1 MIFVTVGTQL
11 PFPRLIDAMDDL
23 AGCISEPVVAQ
34 TAVACR
40 AQNLIV
46 EPIMSAQRYH
56 HVLGLSR
63 LVISHAGIGTVIAAR
78 DAETPLILVPR
89 RAELGEHRNDHQLS
103 TVREL
108 IGRQGVEVVWNTDDL
123 AELVTQEFVPPLA
136 ASGPALDGLV
146 SRLRSF
152 IG

>member
-11 PFPRLIDAMDDL
+11 PFPRLIEAMDAI
-23 AGCISEPVVAQ
+23 AGHISEPVLAQ
-34 TAVACR
+34 TGAICA
-40 AQNLIV
+40 ANNLIV
-46 EPIMSAQRYH
+46 EPVMSEDRYRR
-56 HVLGLSR
+56 VMGLAR
-63 LVISHAGIGTVIAAR
+63 VIVSHAGIGTVIAAR
-78 DAETPLILVPR
+78 DAEKPLILVPR
-89 RAELGEHRNDHQLS
+89 RAELGEHRNDHQLG

-108 IGRQGVEVVWNTDDL
+108 IGRQGVKVVWNTDDL
-123 AELVTQEFVPPLA
+123 AELVTQEFVPPVA